1 VAAHAFP
8 IPGDPAKMAQAMIN
22 CVDAGTRPLR
32 LPLGS
37 DTYTLVQGALVKWL
51 AALDAEKDGAYSTD
65 GTA

>member
-8 IPGDPAKMAQAMIN
+8 IPGDPAKMAQATIN

-32 LPLGS
+32 LPFGS
-37 DTYTLVQGALVKWL
+37 YTYTLVGGALVKRL
-51 AALDAEKDGAYSTD
+51 AALDAAKDVAYSTD

>member
-1 VAAHAFP
+1 
-8 IPGDPAKMAQAMIN
+8 MAQAMIN